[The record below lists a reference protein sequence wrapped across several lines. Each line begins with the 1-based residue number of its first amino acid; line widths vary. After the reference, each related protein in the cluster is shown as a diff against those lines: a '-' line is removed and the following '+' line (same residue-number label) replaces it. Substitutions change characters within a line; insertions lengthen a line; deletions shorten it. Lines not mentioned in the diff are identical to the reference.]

1 MKKTCPGK
9 YVHRLKLEKPMLDGR
24 MTEFVDGIV
33 QQMLFIANMNVNK
46 LVQVIFML
54 MLKCF

>member
-1 MKKTCPGK
+1 
-9 YVHRLKLEKPMLDGR
+9 MLGGR

-46 LVQVIFML
+46 FVQIIFML